1 MNYKRVIELS
11 FLGLFALGVGI
22 ALLIH
27 QSYDQWLTQLVQ
39 ASGRKVGGGAL
50 EVEDLK
56 WLVAEQK
63 LSLSS
68 AQWFD
73 GETAG
78 EAWFSVAASQ
88 WQLPANAW
96 QGALFHTERFA
107 VNGVTLRVKQE
118 GLSTNINR
126 LIKRVEA
133 VVIEAE
139 KQRKGTEALLFKLD
153 SVALLNVQVELT
165 TLKHGV
171 LRWNIP
177 ELILPRHS
185 NEPGLAF
192 DVLLQQITLQLLYEL
207 KLQTTQ
213 HLLSLTEPVE
223 PAIPVPSNSQ

>member
-1 MNYKRVIELS
+1 MNYKRIIELS
-11 FLGLFALGVGI
+11 FLGVFALGVGI

-39 ASGRKVGGGAL
+39 ASGRKVSGGSL
-50 EVEDLK
+50 EVENLR
-56 WLVAEQK
+56 WLPAEQK
-63 LSLSS
+63 LSISS
-68 AQWFD
+68 AHWFD

-78 EAWFSVAASQ
+78 EAWFSVGAAQ
-88 WQLPANAW
+88 WQLPADAW
-96 QGALFHTERFA
+96 QGAVFHSERFTLD
-107 VNGVTLRVKQE
+107 GVTLRVKQE

-126 LIKRVEA
+126 LIKHVES

-153 SVALLNVQVELT
+153 ALALTNVQVELT

-171 LRWNIP
+171 LRWNTP
-177 ELILPRHS
+177 ELILPRNI

-207 KLQTTQ
+207 KIQTTQ
-213 HLLSLTEPVE
+213 HLLSLTEPAD
-223 PAIPVPSNSQ
+223 PAAPTS